1 MTIVVAFVS
10 QKGGVGKSTLS
21 RGLAV
26 EAAKNGFKVK
36 IADLDHQQGT
46 SVEWNRRR
54 HRSNLEL
61 QIEVES
67 FKTAALALPHAPRYD
82 MFIVDGPART
92 SEATLEIARAA
103 HLVIQPSGPSLDDLE
118 PAIKEFHALVRAGE
132 PRDKLVIALNRVGTA
147 VEERNAR
154 EYIERAGYQAWS
166 GALRDKAGY
175 RVAMN
180 QGAAITEVKA
190 AKLRDE
196 AQSAIKS
203 LVELVL
209 RRLPT
214 DEAAA

>member
-1 MTIVVAFVS
+1 MAVTVAFVS

-26 EAAKNGFKVK
+26 EAAKAGMSVK

-54 HRSNLEL
+54 HRTNLEL

-67 FKTAALALPHAPRYD
+67 FKTAALALPHACRYD
-82 MFIVDGPART
+82 MFIIDGPART

-132 PRDKLVIALNRVGTA
+132 PRDKLVVALNRVGTA

-154 EYIERAGYQAWS
+154 EYIERAGYQVWS
-166 GALRDKAGY
+166 GALRDKPGY

-180 QGAAITEVKA
+180 QGHAVTEVKA
-190 AKLRDE
+190 AKLREE
-196 AQSAIKS
+196 AETAIRS
-203 LVELVL
+203 IVELIL
-209 RRLPT
+209 LRLPA
-214 DEAAA
+214 EAAE